1 MVINYYK
8 EDSLNNYEL
17 TIILDP
23 NFSEKDV
30 SQVTQELTGLL
41 NNLGA
46 LVISD
51 IRSERRTFAYPIR
64 KHREGTY
71 LFIRFQGPPALPE
84 KVRKELMHREE
95 ILRLAFFRLP
105 PAPPPPAEL
114 VNQEKE
120 GGNSE

>member
-1 MVINYYK
+1 M
-8 EDSLNNYEL
+8 NNYEM
-17 TIILDP
+17 TIIFDP

-30 SQVTQELTGLL
+30 ARVTQELTGLL
-41 NNLGA
+41 TNLGA
-46 LVISD
+46 PVISE

-64 KHREGTY
+64 KHKEGTY

-84 KVRKELMHREE
+84 KVRQELMHREE

-105 PAPPPPAEL
+105 PTPPPTEL

-120 GGNSE
+120 GGNNG